1 MTPFLRLKKH
11 ECLINPVKEK
21 DHGHKMMLLVLKLML
36 SNLDLIP
43 NLIAVLTFPRN
54 VIFISLKFSGQH
66 QPG

>member
-1 MTPFLRLKKH
+1 MTPFLRLKNH

-43 NLIAVLTFPRN
+43 NVIAVLTFPRN
-54 VIFISLKFSGQH
+54 VI
-66 QPG
+66 